1 MQIPFEL
8 AIALKYL
15 FKKKERFI
23 SISAA
28 LAITGMIIGTGALI
42 LAMSLANGFNDT
54 IKSKILGI
62 ETSVKIA
69 NKTGGLMKNN
79 NAVIKKVE
87 AIKGVKAVFATLR
100 SEAILSSSSKFGA
113 VIFEGVRKKFIDRRL
128 KKYIKKGTFVGNS
141 ILIGAPLAKSLKLH
155 IGDSVKLIIPFGNIS
170 PFGLIPK
177 TVNLKVSGVFQTGF
191 YQYDHA
197 FVFMPLTD
205 AQKILEVGDM
215 IDSIDISMYNPYQVS
230 SLVKTLSMRFS
241 DFRIISWISQ
251 NANLFY
257 AMKLQK
263 LVIFIVL
270 ILILIVSSFAISA
283 SLIMLVMEKRSDI
296 AILRS
301 MGARKTQIKS
311 IFIIE
316 GLIVA
321 SVGITIG
328 IVAGTGSAVLLGH
341 YQFIKLPKD
350 IFYLN
355 TVPVSISGTDVV
367 FTALAALIISFLAT
381 LYPASKAASEPITE
395 QIKQ

>member
-1 MQIPFEL
+1 MQISFEL

-28 LAITGMIIGTGALI
+28 LAITGMIIGTGVLI

-69 NKTGGLMKNN
+69 SKTGGLMKNN

-128 KKYIKKGTFVGNS
+128 KK
-141 ILIGAPLAKSLKLH
+141 KSLKLH

-177 TVNLKVSGVFQTGF
+177 TVNLKVSGIFQTGF

-230 SLVKTLSMRFS
+230 SLVKTLSRRFS
-241 DFRIISWISQ
+241 DFRIISH
-251 NANLFY
+251 
-257 AMKLQK
+257 
-263 LVIFIVL
+263 
-270 ILILIVSSFAISA
+270 
-283 SLIMLVMEKRSDI
+283 R
-296 AILRS
+296 
-301 MGARKTQIKS
+301 
-311 IFIIE
+311 
-316 GLIVA
+316 
-321 SVGITIG
+321 
-328 IVAGTGSAVLLGH
+328 
-341 YQFIKLPKD
+341 
-350 IFYLN
+350 
-355 TVPVSISGTDVV
+355 
-367 FTALAALIISFLAT
+367 
-381 LYPASKAASEPITE
+381 
-395 QIKQ
+395 